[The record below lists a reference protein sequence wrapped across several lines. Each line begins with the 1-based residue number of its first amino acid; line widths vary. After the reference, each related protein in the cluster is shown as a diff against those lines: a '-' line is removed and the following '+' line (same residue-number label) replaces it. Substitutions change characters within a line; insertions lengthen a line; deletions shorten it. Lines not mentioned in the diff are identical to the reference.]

1 MDHWS
6 RRQVVQGG
14 CLAGLGLLAGCG
26 RLPFAVAPPA
36 TRVHRIGFL
45 SANPPSG
52 VNTARV
58 LAFRQGMHDLGYV
71 EGQNLVI
78 ELRYADRRDQFA
90 ERAVELLRQQPEV
103 ILVAAANVAQS
114 LLAAT
119 STMIPIV
126 SAGAGTGTPDL
137 VASGLAGSHARPGGT
152 VTGLSTPVLVGKQ
165 LQLLRDAVPS
175 LSRVAVLDDPTILE
189 FPREPHEAA
198 ARTLGLQLQLV
209 RASSPEDLEPALAA
223 ATHDHA
229 DGLMLPSVGWIN
241 ANETRIAELA
251 LQNRLPSMWA
261 GTDAVGRM
269 VEAANVG
276 KPVLLTDPV
285 GTEAVTRDLGRL
297 VARLMGESE
306 PHWDKRAAGW
316 RRRLSRLGRKAPV
329 TRPTIVP
336 GRGM

>member
-90 ERAVELLRQQPEV
+90 ERAVELLRLQPAV

-119 STMIPIV
+119 GTMIPIV
-126 SAGAGTGTPDL
+126 SAGAGTGAPDL
-137 VASGLAGSHARPGGT
+137 VASGLAASYARPGGT
-152 VTGLSTPVLVGKQ
+152 VTGLSTPALVGKQ
-165 LQLLRDAVPS
+165 LQLLQDAVPS
-175 LSRVAVLDDPTILE
+175 LSRVAVLHDPTILG
-189 FPREPHEAA
+189 FPREPEEAA
-198 ARTLGLQLQLV
+198 ARSLGLQLQWV
-209 RASSPEDLEPALAA
+209 GANNPEDLELALAA
-223 ATHDHA
+223 ATRDHA
-229 DGLMLPSVGWIN
+229 DGLLLPSVNWIN
-241 ANETRIAELA
+241 ASETRIAELA
-251 LQNRLPSMWA
+251 LQRRLPSMWA
-261 GTDAVGRM
+261 GSDAVGRGGLM
-269 VEAANVG
+269 AYAPNPTALFQRAAYFVDRILQGTSPADLPIEEPMRFDFIINLKTAQALG
-276 KPVLLTDPV
+276 LTIPPHVLLQA
-285 GTEAVTRDLGRL
+285 TEV
-297 VARLMGESE
+297 
-306 PHWDKRAAGW
+306 
-316 RRRLSRLGRKAPV
+316 
-329 TRPTIVP
+329 IQ
-336 GRGM
+336 